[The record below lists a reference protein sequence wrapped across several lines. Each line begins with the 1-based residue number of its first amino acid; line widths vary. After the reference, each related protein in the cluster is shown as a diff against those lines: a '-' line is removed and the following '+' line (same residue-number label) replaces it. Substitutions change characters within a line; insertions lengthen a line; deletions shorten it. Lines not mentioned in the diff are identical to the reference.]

1 VAGFLFTS
9 DTLVRDCAQ
18 FTVLRA
24 SLMRDAALVEVE
36 GGVDGGGEEG
46 FLRREEVTDPIA

>member
-1 VAGFLFTS
+1 MADFLFAS
-9 DTLVRDCAQ
+9 DMLVRDCAQ

-24 SLMRDAALVEVE
+24 SLMRDAALFEVE

-46 FLRREEVTDPIA
+46 FLRGEEVTDPIA